1 LNEVLEALVASN
13 IGANPSVI
21 EELMDQSW
29 QSQTTRENLEKVKDN
44 FNKFGELWSMEKY
57 EDFNESI
64 RRAIRQTKTRSPKP
78 TTTKEVVT
86 ETDEDKERFR
96 RFETYMWSELRKPG
110 QDNIAVSRKQGQEL
124 INQYIGNVQFF
135 VNLTFSFCTLGGA
148 SKLFIYKQSSLRSQF
163 AKKILFL

>member
-1 LNEVLEALVASN
+1 MNEVLEALVASN

-64 RRAIRQTKTRSPKP
+64 RRAIRQTKTRSSKP
-78 TTTKEVVT
+78 TTIREVVT
-86 ETDEDKERFR
+86 ENDEDK
-96 RFETYMWSELRKPG
+96 S
-110 QDNIAVSRKQGQEL
+110 V
-124 INQYIGNVQFF
+124 YIQSMV
-135 VNLTFSFCTLGGA
+135 
-148 SKLFIYKQSSLRSQF
+148 KLHYD
-163 AKKILFL
+163 